1 MQVILEKESVLPPS
15 FSNTDWVRISGQWR
29 AGCSCSDR
37 SPERRLCE
45 TTYKH
50 KSELKLLLQKELL
63 HFLFVMTQLCL
74 CVCVFVCLCVLPMK
88 APTLPI
94 RLNRQLSGGKEP
106 HLLQNMERKTAL
118 SILSSYI
125 TACPATVCLPHIKI
139 YIMSRQ
145 KVQKQT
151 KWLLSHMCGL
161 WENVKHALW
170 CHIEM

>member
-1 MQVILEKESVLPPS
+1 MQVILEKESILPPS
-15 FSNTDWVRISGQWR
+15 SSNTDWVRISGQWR

-74 CVCVFVCLCVLPMK
+74 CVCVCLCVLPMK

-106 HLLQNMERKTAL
+106 HLLQNMEIKTAL